1 MPFECNLCRYNS
13 GAYYGVQSVDDVFT
27 CPSDYP
33 VGPPYKLTHSE
44 SSLTHSLKPPGS
56 NP

>member
-1 MPFECNLCRYNS
+1 MCRYNS